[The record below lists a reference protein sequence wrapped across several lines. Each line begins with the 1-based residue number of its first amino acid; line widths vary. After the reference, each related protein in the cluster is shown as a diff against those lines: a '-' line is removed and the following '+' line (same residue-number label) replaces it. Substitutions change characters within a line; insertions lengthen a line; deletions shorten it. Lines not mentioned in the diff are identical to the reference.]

1 MGRNWTFNYHY
12 SKQTNK
18 EERKSSINASKRS
31 RRDFRVRLSNFHGN
45 QFQNYR
51 NQKYDMVWWFTVQI
65 FLVACQLGVGQMEI
79 LDWTEVGEWG
89 WESKIWKSFLFPS
102 HRHDRDLWM
111 KLSWSLRRLG
121 RFFCWLKP
129 WLSHQGYLCL

>member
-51 NQKYDMVWWFTVQI
+51 NQKYDMV
-65 FLVACQLGVGQMEI
+65 
-79 LDWTEVGEWG
+79 
-89 WESKIWKSFLFPS
+89 
-102 HRHDRDLWM
+102 
-111 KLSWSLRRLG
+111 
-121 RFFCWLKP
+121 
-129 WLSHQGYLCL
+129 